1 MTKPTTSPTT
11 LYPRDNIASSNR
23 RVQKST
29 ACSPKYERRAE
40 NPRVWVHSQVVG
52 GGSSSSSNRRLTNP
66 LIPQV
71 TILMSHARSVA
82 LQKKAICAPT
92 PLLPPVPLFSKHL
105 AISHLDWQKD
115 HSKCREPDA
124 ARSQPQHARTVT
136 GEIVLARKGRDN
148 ATNATQTR
156 EHPAC
161 AASIGGIEELGSRS
175 I

>member
-1 MTKPTTSPTT
+1 M
-11 LYPRDNIASSNR
+11 YPRHNIASSNR

-52 GGSSSSSNRRLTNP
+52 GGSSSNRRLTNP
-66 LIPQV
+66 LI
-71 TILMSHARSVA
+71 TILMSYARSVA
-82 LQKKAICAPT
+82 LQKKTQHAPL
-92 PLLPPVPLFSKHL
+92 PLFLPPVALFSKHL

-115 HSKCREPDA
+115 HSECREPDA

>member
-40 NPRVWVHSQVVG
+40 NPRVWVYSQVVG
-52 GGSSSSSNRRLTNP
+52 GGSSSNRRLTNP
-66 LIPQV
+66 LI

-82 LQKKAICAPT
+82 LQRKKNNLRPY
-92 PLLPPVPLFSKHL
+92 PLSSLGTVHLFSKHL

-124 ARSQPQHARTVT
+124 ARSQPQDARTVT

>member
-52 GGSSSSSNRRLTNP
+52 GGSSSNRRLTNP
-66 LIPQV
+66 LI

-82 LQKKAICAPT
+82 LPKKNQSAPL
-92 PLLPPVPLFSKHL
+92 PLFLPPVPLFSKHL

>member
-52 GGSSSSSNRRLTNP
+52 GGSSSNRRLTNP
-66 LIPQV
+66 LI
-71 TILMSHARSVA
+71 TILMSYARSVA
-82 LQKKAICAPT
+82 LQKKTNLRPY
-92 PLLPPVPLFSKHL
+92 PSPPSSTSFSKHL